1 MCVPFDWIFG
11 AFHFRSVNV
20 IWLHLMGFAF
30 ICLSCYHFSIFV
42 ICSCGNVTAVS
53 GLVCLT
59 STAVSSANVSIL
71 LLVVVSMSA
80 VYSVYNI
87 GPTLPCG
94 TLALTYL
101 YNYENWPVYTPLHRL
116 CKACS

>member
-1 MCVPFDWIFG
+1 
-11 AFHFRSVNV
+11 
-20 IWLHLMGFAF
+20 MGFAF